1 MIKVKSVPGVMW
13 ASDILTGRRP
23 IPTNKTKKLDP
34 TFQKILDEEIA
45 KLDKEVMAETNTQ

>member
-1 MIKVKSVPGVMW
+1 MIKVKSVPGIMW